1 MHTTFH
7 LNSAQDISSDLINA
21 INAAYKSKPITII
34 VEEDEDLSQEM
45 KIILENRL
53 QEDETTYLTSKQST
67 DMLKNKYGI

>member
-7 LNSAQDISSDLINA
+7 LNSAQEISSDLLNA
-21 INAAYKSKPITII
+21 IKAAYKSKPITII
-34 VEEDEDLSQEM
+34 VEEEEDLSQEM

-53 QEDETTYLTSKQST
+53 QEDEATYLTSKQSV